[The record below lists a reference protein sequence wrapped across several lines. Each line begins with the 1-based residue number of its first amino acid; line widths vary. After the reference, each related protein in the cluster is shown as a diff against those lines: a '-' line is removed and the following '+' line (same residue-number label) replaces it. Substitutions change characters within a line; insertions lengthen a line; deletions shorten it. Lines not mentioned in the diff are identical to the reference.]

1 MRKTIVRIHHSP
13 VPVLKKYYALLLI
26 LLCSVAGAEAQGLL
40 GKVTDNDSAAT
51 VLFQAQITQYQDGK
65 VVGSYKTY
73 YDGSYRIKVKPNQT
87 YDIKATYPGR
97 SDTTITITTDKFGTL
112 ATGSLRIALRKN
124 GLRLMGYILDQED
137 DIPIKDAGIIIRN
150 VMTRKE
156 DKYFT
161 DVNGYYNLKMDFE
174 TNYTFKIDKRSPGI
188 MNKFQDTSFNIS
200 TIGFNQPLDFRL
212 DIRLGPARDFVKERP
227 EYDPYA
233 RPENKNLK
241 PVVQVMG
248 RKDSARLRQ
257 QSAAIAELDRK
268 LGSKDSAIASIDQK
282 LKAIDATKQDEKQ
295 ALNTDRDQKEKEA
308 AARQRAENERKV
320 QAELKKRE
328 AEKAEADLKA
338 KRDAEA
344 LAQKQE
350 DEAAE
355 AKRKEAGQA
364 AALKVQQAADA
375 EAKQK
380 EAQRAA
386 AEIKAQQAAA
396 EAEAKK
402 QARAKREDEERE
414 RVRLAKLK
422 EQVEKEEL
430 IRIEQER
437 KEKEAAQAQKAAK
450 SAGTLTP
457 EQQRIAHEEQALA
470 RADSAL
476 AADEARRARSGTPR
490 TVAKKEEKKSEVQK
504 PLTQEEKEALAIARA
519 DSAIAASKAKR
530 AKAEQPALAATEVVS
545 AKSKTSGRKESG
557 QISYAVVPSDSA
569 MSEKEPREQKEQD
582 LAKMRKARSEA
593 EARALAERRE
603 KEAQDRAAKRESKRL
618 ARELADKEKIRKRQM
633 EDDLKHAEEA
643 ARINA
648 KRNEAERQQREL
660 EARRAQEEAERR
672 KLISERDK
680 LISDQQVAVVKNTEK
695 KDTKP
700 AVGHDVHST
709 DQVRIDTAH
718 VVVLNTS
725 APAARKTVTT
735 HGLVKNG
742 QTEEA
747 VEGVSINIRRL
758 NGLVSQE
765 VTTDSAGSYSF
776 VVDSGYFYLVSYFRE
791 GYEISKQILDLTSYK
806 KPQYTM
812 LIQYLKEH
820 DEFDPAARMPFIQ
833 FDKNSSRVP
842 SDLWSEL
849 EPIVKM
855 MQDIPQL
862 KMKIYGMASADE
874 DYPME
879 LSVTRA
885 RMVADM
891 MMEAGIK
898 PLRLRING
906 LGDLRPRSGC
916 VEGKECTQEQYSQ
929 DRAVLYKVVKE

>member
-1 MRKTIVRIHHSP
+1 M
-13 VPVLKKYYALLLI
+13 PVLRKHCALI
-26 LLCSVAGAEAQGLL
+26 LIFLCSIAGAEAQGLL
-40 GKVTDNDSAAT
+40 GKITDNDSAAT
-51 VLFQAQITQYQDGK
+51 VLFQAEITQYQDGK
-65 VVGSYKTY
+65 AIGTYKTY

-87 YDIKATYPGR
+87 YELKVTYPGR
-97 SDTTITITTDKFGTL
+97 SDTTVTITTDKFGTL
-112 ATGSLRIALRKN
+112 AIGSLNISLRKN

-188 MNKFQDTSFNIS
+188 INKFQDTSFNIS

-233 RPENKNLK
+233 RPDNKNLK

-248 RKDSARLRQ
+248 KKDSARLRQ
-257 QSAAIAELDRK
+257 QTAAIAELDRK

-282 LKAIDATKQDEKQ
+282 LKTISTTKQDEKQ
-295 ALNTDRDQKEKEA
+295 ALNTESEQKQKEA
-308 AARQRAENERKV
+308 AERQRAENERKV

-328 AEKAEADLKA
+328 AEKAEADLKVQQ
-338 KRDAEA
+338 DA
-344 LAQKQE
+344 
-350 DEAAE
+350 AAE
-355 AKRKEAGQA
+355 AKKNEGA
-364 AALKVQQAADA
+364 AAAARH
-375 EAKQK
+375 K
-380 EAQRAA
+380 EEQRAA
-386 AEIKAQQAAA
+386 AELKAKQAA
-396 EAEAKK
+396 EAAEAVKQAKAKK
-402 QARAKREDEERE
+402 EQEEE
-414 RVRLAKLK
+414 IEKARLAKLR
-422 EQVEKEEL
+422 EEVEKEEL

-437 KEKEAAQAQKAAK
+437 KEKEAAAQVHQQETPAATV
-450 SAGTLTP
+450 SP
-457 EQQRIAHEEQALA
+457 DQQRIDREALALA

-476 AADEARRARSGTPR
+476 AADEARRIQSGKPR
-490 TVAKKEEKKSEVQK
+490 IVANKEEKKPEIKSA
-504 PLTQEEKEALAIARA
+504 LTREEKEAEAIARA
-519 DSAIAASKAKR
+519 DSAIAAAKAKKAKVEEPAV
-530 AKAEQPALAATEVVS
+530 AKADVTPDKTKQS
-545 AKSKTSGRKESG
+545 AQKDQGK
-557 QISYAVVPSDSA
+557 ISYTVVPSDSA
-569 MSEKEPREQKEQD
+569 MTEAERREQKEQD
-582 LAKMRKARSEA
+582 LAKMKKARAEA
-593 EARALAERRE
+593 EAKMLAERRD
-603 KEAQDRAAKRESKRL
+603 KEAQEKAAKRESKRL
-618 ARELADKEKIRKRQM
+618 ARELAEKEKMRKRQM
-633 EDDLKHAEEA
+633 EDDLKRAEDV
-643 ARINA
+643 ARLNA
-648 KRNEAERQQREL
+648 KKNEAERQQREL
-660 EARRAQEEAERR
+660 EARRAQEEAERM

-680 LISDQQVAVVKNTEK
+680 LINDQQVSVVKNTEA
-695 KDTKP
+695 KDSRPGASHSVP
-700 AVGHDVHST
+700 AS
-709 DQVRIDTAH
+709 DQALLDSSH

-725 APAARKTVTT
+725 THAVGRAVTT
-735 HGLVKNG
+735 HGLVRNG
-742 QTEEA
+742 QTEEPVA
-747 VEGVSINIRRL
+747 GVSINIRRL

-765 VTTDSAGSYSF
+765 VTSDSAGSYTF
-776 VVDSGYFYLVSYFRE
+776 AVDSGYFYLVSYFRE

-820 DEFDPAARMPFIQ
+820 DEFDPAARMPFVQ
-833 FDKNSSRVP
+833 FEKNSSRVP
-842 SDLWSEL
+842 SDLWGEL

-916 VEGKECTQEQYSQ
+916 TEGKECTQDQYRQ

>member
-1 MRKTIVRIHHSP
+1 MYFYTDRHRTEKHYARLCVKHSGIHHRP
-13 VPVLKKYYALLLI
+13 VPVLRKHCALI
-26 LLCSVAGAEAQGLL
+26 LIFLCSIARAEAQGLL
-40 GKVTDNDSAAT
+40 GKITDNDSAAT
-51 VLFQAQITQYQDGK
+51 VLFQAEITQYQDGK
-65 VVGSYKTY
+65 VIGTYKTY

-87 YDIKATYPGR
+87 YELKATYPGR
-97 SDTTITITTDKFGTL
+97 SDTTVTITTDKFGTL
-112 ATGSLRIALRKN
+112 ATGSLNISLRKN

-188 MNKFQDTSFNIS
+188 INKFQDTSFNIS

-233 RPENKNLK
+233 RPDNKNLK

-248 RKDSARLRQ
+248 KRDSARLRQ
-257 QSAAIAELDRK
+257 QTAAIAELDRK
-268 LGSKDSAIASIDQK
+268 LGSKDSTIASIDQK
-282 LKAIDATKQDEKQ
+282 LNTISTAKQDEKQ
-295 ALNTDRDQKEKEA
+295 SLNTESEQKQKEA
-308 AARQRAENERKV
+308 AERQRAENERKV

-328 AEKAEADLKA
+328 AEKAETVL
-338 KRDAEA
+338 
-344 LAQKQE
+344 
-350 DEAAE
+350 
-355 AKRKEAGQA
+355 
-364 AALKVQQAADA
+364 
-375 EAKQK
+375 
-380 EAQRAA
+380 
-386 AEIKAQQAAA
+386 KAQQAAA
-396 EAEAKK
+396 AEAKK
-402 QARAKREDEERE
+402 KEEAAAAARHKEEQRAAAELKAKQAAEAAEAGKQAKVNKEQEEKE
-414 RVRLAKLK
+414 KARLAKLR
-422 EQVEKEEL
+422 EEVEKEEL

-437 KEKEAAQAQKAAK
+437 KEKEAAAQVHQQEAPAATV
-450 SAGTLTP
+450 SP
-457 EQQRIAHEEQALA
+457 DQQRIDREALALA

-476 AADEARRARSGTPR
+476 AADEARRIKSGKTR
-490 TVAKKEEKKSEVQK
+490 IVAKKEEKKPEIK
-504 PLTQEEKEALAIARA
+504 RTLTREEKEAEAIARA
-519 DSAIAASKAKR
+519 DSAIAAAKAKK
-530 AKAEQPALAATEVVS
+530 AKAEEPAVAKADVTPNKTKQS
-545 AKSKTSGRKESG
+545 AQKDQGK
-557 QISYAVVPSDSA
+557 ISYTVVPSDSA
-569 MSEKEPREQKEQD
+569 MTESERREQKEQD
-582 LAKMRKARSEA
+582 LAKMKKARAEA
-593 EARALAERRE
+593 EAKMLAERRD
-603 KEAQDRAAKRESKRL
+603 KEAQEKAAKRESKRL
-618 ARELADKEKIRKRQM
+618 ARELAEKEKMRKRQM
-633 EDDLKHAEEA
+633 EDDLKRAEDA

-648 KRNEAERQQREL
+648 KRTEAETQQREL
-660 EARRAQEEAERR
+660 EARRVQEQEERR
-672 KLISERDK
+672 KLIAAREK
-680 LISDQQVAVVKNTEK
+680 LVSDQQVSVVKNTEVR
-695 KDTKP
+695 DNRPVASHSVP
-700 AVGHDVHST
+700 AS
-709 DQVRIDTAH
+709 DQALLDSSH

-725 APAARKTVTT
+725 AHTAGRAVTT
-735 HGLVKNG
+735 HGLVRNG
-742 QTEEA
+742 QTEEPVA
-747 VEGVSINIRRL
+747 DVSINIRRL

-765 VTTDSAGSYSF
+765 VTSDSAGSYNF
-776 VVDSGYFYLVSYFRE
+776 AVDSGYFYLVSYFRE

-806 KPQYTM
+806 RPQYTM

-820 DEFDPAARMPFIQ
+820 DEFDPAARMPFVQ
-833 FDKNSSRVP
+833 FEKNSSRVP
-842 SDLWSEL
+842 SDLWGEL

-916 VEGKECTQEQYSQ
+916 TEGKECTQDQYRQ